1 MPQDPAFEVPFDAA
15 SEPPQDDAVDIEAAA
30 IRLLA
35 QREHSRHELQAKL
48 ARRFADNALCGQVL
62 DDLEGR
68 GLLSD
73 ERFTEQYVNSRMRKG
88 FGPLRIRAELR
99 ERGVADELIE
109 AWLDLSAEE
118 WLAQLRHAAQGRF
131 GDSAPEDARS
141 QSRQARFLQYRG
153 FPESLIRRY
162 LWG

>member
-1 MPQDPAFEVPFDAA
+1 MREDPVFEIPSA
-15 SEPPQDDAVDIEAAA
+15 SPAEPPRDGASDIEAAA

-35 QREHSRHELQAKL
+35 QREHSRHELEAKL
-48 ARRFADNALCGQVL
+48 ARRFADRALCAQVL
-62 DDLEGR
+62 DDLEAR

-73 ERFTEQYVNSRMRKG
+73 ERFVEQYVGSRMRKG

-99 ERGVADELIE
+99 EHGVADELIE
-109 AWLDLSAEE
+109 AWLDLSTEE
-118 WLAQLRHAAQGRF
+118 WLVQLRQVARDRF
-131 GDSAPEDARS
+131 GEGRPRDARS
-141 QSRQARFLQYRG
+141 QSKQARFLQYRG

>member
-1 MPQDPAFEVPFDAA
+1 MQQDPALEIPFDSAC
-15 SEPPQDDAVDIEAAA
+15 EPPRDSAADIEAAA

-35 QREHSRHELQAKL
+35 QREHSRHELEAKL
-48 ARRFADNALCGQVL
+48 ARRFSDAALCGQVL
-62 DDLEGR
+62 DGLEGR

-118 WLAQLRHAAQGRF
+118 WLAQLRDAAQGRF
-131 GDSAPEDARS
+131 GDSPLQDARS
-141 QSRQARFLQYRG
+141 QSKQARFLQYRG